1 MLRVAKDFDA
11 PSLAILPL
19 SRLLTSVQ
27 GKFIASI
34 LARGQIYAPIYMPA
48 IMQGDYCNMGEIGK
62 EFSIKIES
70 MYFPFPIL
78 YQHS

>member
-1 MLRVAKDFDA
+1 
-11 PSLAILPL
+11 
-19 SRLLTSVQ
+19 VQ

-48 IMQGDYCNMGEIGK
+48 IMQADYCNMGEIGK

-70 MYFPFPIL
+70 VFPFPFFISIL
-78 YQHS
+78 ETKAGNQNRISQQKPLYISKIF

>member
-1 MLRVAKDFDA
+1 
-11 PSLAILPL
+11 
-19 SRLLTSVQ
+19 VQ

-48 IMQGDYCNMGEIGK
+48 IMQSDYCNMGEIGK

-70 MYFPFPIL
+70 VFPFLFLISIL
-78 YQHS
+78 ETKAGNQKSDSAKKPLYI